1 MTKAYKAGGAVRL
14 GSSKATGSI
23 TSREIASEGGGL
35 IVSLDVKGWTT
46 VEGKLTVTLT
56 GAEPQTAEYSATI
69 SDPFETITMT
79 FDGVAANPQLTIET
93 TSKRAFVDNI
103 KVYADTPT
111 AILSAPTAIT
121 QPEAWYTISGQRITG
136 RPSRPGIYIIGRRKV
151 TVR

>member
-1 MTKAYKAGGAVRL
+1 MKY
-14 GSSKATGSI
+14 
-23 TSREIASEGGGL
+23 
-35 IVSLDVKGWTT
+35 
-46 VEGKLTVTLT
+46 
-56 GAEPQTAEYSATI
+56 
-69 SDPFETITMT
+69 PFETITMT
-79 FDGVAANPQLTIET
+79 FNGVAANPQLTIET

-151 TVR
+151 AVR

>member
-1 MTKAYKAGGAVRL
+1 M
-14 GSSKATGSI
+14 
-23 TSREIASEGGGL
+23 
-35 IVSLDVKGWTT
+35 KGWTT

-103 KVYADTPT
+103 KIYADTPT
-111 AILSAPTAIT
+111 AILSAPTTIT

-151 TVR
+151 AVR